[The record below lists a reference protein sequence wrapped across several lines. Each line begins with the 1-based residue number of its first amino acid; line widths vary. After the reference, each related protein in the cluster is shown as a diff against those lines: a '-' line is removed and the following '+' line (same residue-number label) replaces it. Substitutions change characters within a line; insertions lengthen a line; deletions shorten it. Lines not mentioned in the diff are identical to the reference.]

1 MFRPATGGLA
11 LHPIRRSS
19 PRNLTP
25 SALRHL
31 LAVTGKS
38 VIAKTPA
45 SRLVCLAIVLLGMH
59 ILLRRPSLPAPIA
72 ACSSDPSWHP
82 GCMVTAI
89 TNTWPL
95 RTGGTPRPVESI
107 PAGKS
112 AHLGMPEKEKGCR
125 P

>member
-1 MFRPATGGLA
+1 MFRPGNGGLA
-11 LHPIRRSS
+11 LHPIRQSS

-31 LAVTGKS
+31 LAATGKS

-45 SRLVCLAIVLLGMH
+45 SRLVCLSIVLPGMH
-59 ILLRRPSLPAPIA
+59 ILLRRPPSPAADAVRGP
-72 ACSSDPSWHP
+72 DPSSHP
-82 GCMVTAI
+82 GCMARAI
-89 TNTWPL
+89 LETWPR
-95 RTGGTPRPVESI
+95 RTGGTPWRVESI
-107 PAGKS
+107 PARKS